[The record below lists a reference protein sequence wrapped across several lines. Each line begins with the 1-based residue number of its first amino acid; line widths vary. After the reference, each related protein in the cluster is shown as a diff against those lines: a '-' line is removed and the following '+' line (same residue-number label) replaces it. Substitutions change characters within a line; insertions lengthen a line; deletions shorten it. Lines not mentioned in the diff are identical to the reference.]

1 MYFRGESL
9 HSPRQAAENN
19 LDTFHVHFCSQIRTG
34 INKEIVLI
42 NKRLVSRV
50 KSMFAKETWLIFN
63 KIKGFLYVWL
73 RIAYK
78 QYNV

>member
-19 LDTFHVHFCSQIRTG
+19 LDTFHVHFCSQIRTC

-63 KIKGFLYVWL
+63 KIRGFLYVWL

>member
-34 INKEIVLI
+34 INK
-42 NKRLVSRV
+42 RDC
-50 KSMFAKETWLIFN
+50 T
-63 KIKGFLYVWL
+63 
-73 RIAYK
+73 YK
-78 QYNV
+78 QKTCLQGEEHVCKGDVVDI